1 MSGFP
6 SDVFSGGSLDLAVAL
21 SAFVP
26 LLLVE
31 LPDKTFV
38 ATLVLASRFRPFA
51 AWVGVGL
58 AFGVQ
63 SVIAVAAGGL
73 LSRLPETVV
82 AAAAAVLFAVGSLV
96 LLRDSRSHDG
106 LDEAEAAEA
115 VEADRRTPFLRA
127 AGTSFVVLF
136 LAEWGDLSQLFTAG
150 LAARSADPVSV
161 FVGAWVAL
169 LVVAGLAATLG
180 GTLAHRLP
188 LRAVRSTGA
197 AVCLVLAVVS
207 GLQAAGVP
215 VPF

>member
-1 MSGFP
+1 VP
-6 SDVFSGGSLDLAVAL
+6 SLPPLTVDLAVAL

-26 LLLVE
+26 LLLLE
-31 LPDKTFV
+31 LPDKTFI
-38 ATLVLASRFRPFA
+38 ATLVLSSRFRPLA

-63 SVIAVAAGGL
+63 CLIAVAAGGL
-73 LSRLPETVV
+73 LSGLPETLV
-82 AAAAAVLFAVGSLV
+82 AAGAAVLFTVGGLV
-96 LLRDSRSHDG
+96 LVRDSRKHAGPDH
-106 LDEAEAAEA
+106 EAVTEAAETA
-115 VEADRRTPFLRA
+115 RRTPFLRA

-161 FVGAWVAL
+161 FVGSWVAL

-188 LRAVRSTGA
+188 LRAVRLTGA
-197 AVCLVLAVVS
+197 AVCFALAVVS

>member
-1 MSGFP
+1 MPGLP
-6 SDVFSGGSLDLAVAL
+6 PLTLDLAVAL

-38 ATLVLASRFRPFA
+38 ATLVLSSRFRPLA

-63 SVIAVAAGGL
+63 CVIAVAAGGL
-73 LSRLPETVV
+73 LSRLPETLV
-82 AAAAAVLFAVGSLV
+82 AAAAAVLFAVGALV
-96 LLRDSRSHDG
+96 LYRDSARHDQ
-106 LDEAEAAEA
+106 LDADEAAAA
-115 VEADRRTPFLRA
+115 RDADRRTSFVRA
-127 AGTSFVVLF
+127 AGTSFLVLF
-136 LAEWGDLSQLFTAG
+136 VAEWGDLSQLFTAG

-161 FVGAWVAL
+161 FVGSWTAL

-180 GTLAHRLP
+180 ATLAHRLP
-188 LRAVRSTGA
+188 LRAVRLTGA
-197 AVCLVLAVVS
+197 VVCLVLAVVS
-207 GLQAAGVP
+207 GLQATGAP

>member
-1 MSGFP
+1 MP
-6 SDVFSGGSLDLAVAL
+6 SLPPLTVDLAVAL

-38 ATLVLASRFRPFA
+38 ATLVLSSRFRPLA

-63 SVIAVAAGGL
+63 CVIAVAAGGL
-73 LSRLPETVV
+73 LSRLPETLV
-82 AAAAAVLFAVGSLV
+82 AAAAAVLFTVGGLV
-96 LLRDSRSHDG
+96 LVSDSRKHDG
-106 LDEAEAAEA
+106 LDDEAAAEAAEA
-115 VEADRRTPFLRA
+115 ERGTPFLRA

-136 LAEWGDLSQLFTAG
+136 VAEWGDLSQLFVAG

-161 FVGAWVAL
+161 LVGSWVAL

-188 LRAVRSTGA
+188 LRAVRLTGA

-207 GLQAAGVP
+207 GLQAVGVP

>member
-1 MSGFP
+1 VPGLP
-6 SDVFSGGSLDLAVAL
+6 PLALDLAVAL

-38 ATLVLASRFRPFA
+38 ATLVLSSRFRPLA

-63 SVIAVAAGGL
+63 CGIAVAAGGL

-82 AAAAAVLFAVGSLV
+82 AAAAALLFSIGAVVLY
-96 LLRDSRSHDG
+96 RDSRSQDH
-106 LDEAEAAEA
+106 LDQEEAAA
-115 VEADRRTPFLRA
+115 AAEADRRTPFLRA
-127 AGTSFVVLF
+127 AGTSFLVLF
-136 LAEWGDLSQLFTAG
+136 VAEWGDLSQLFTAG

-161 FVGAWVAL
+161 FVGAWAAL
-169 LVVAGLAATLG
+169 LLVAGLAATLG
-180 GTLAHRLP
+180 ATLAHRLP
-188 LRAVRSTGA
+188 LRAVRLSGA
-197 AVCLVLAVVS
+197 VVCLVLAVVS
-207 GLQAAGVP
+207 GLQAVGVP